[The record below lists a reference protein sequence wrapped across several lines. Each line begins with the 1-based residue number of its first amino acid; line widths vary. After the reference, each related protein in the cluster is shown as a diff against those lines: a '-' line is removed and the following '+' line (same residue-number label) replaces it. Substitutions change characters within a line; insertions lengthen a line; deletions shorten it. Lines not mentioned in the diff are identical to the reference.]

1 MQQNVFLR
9 RRQQQQKCSVR
20 CEEVLQV
27 LCNYFFASFSHGTI
41 MDWKC
46 LWCLVSSRKRR
57 ESQYLM
63 VNSHT
68 TTGEAD
74 KNMTTSRMS
83 RQVLEEMSKH
93 MSNSWIFRAHND
105 WVCRRNSAATAK
117 SYTDVLNSSRILHRC
132 GASAF
137 EHSPKL
143 ALILCICDL
152 ECELYRR

>member
-105 WVCRRNSAATAK
+105 WVCRRNSVEPLPNLTLTCWIRAECFTVAML
-117 SYTDVLNSSRILHRC
+117 LNTVV
-132 GASAF
+132 
-137 EHSPKL
+137 L
-143 ALILCICDL
+143 ALILYICDL
-152 ECELYRR
+152 ECEMYRR